1 MRELDPEPIE
11 RALDGEAGPGGA
23 RAKIRR

>member
-11 RALDGEAGPGGA
+11 QALEREAGPGGA